1 MELLA
6 RRNWRI
12 AIFFI
17 FVLIIINLLWLLK
30 PLFAVMF
37 TFLKIALTPF
47 LIAMV
52 ISYLLHPLVDRLQA
66 RKVPRSLA
74 IVLLFGTFIAGLT
87 LIVRGMIPVVIDQIE
102 ELREHAPQFKS
113 LIRKWLD
120 GLVDQP
126 FMLGSIRDGIDGAIF
141 KMETTLM
148 MKTQNSVGLLSHTLE
163 YVLVAF
169 LIPFLV
175 FYMLKDLDL
184 IEKSVLAFVPSKRR
198 KSTIRLLRE
207 IDSTLGKYVRGQ
219 LTVCILIGFLAYL
232 GYWLIGM
239 PYPLLLAGIVA
250 VLNIIP
256 YLGPLLAAAPA
267 IFIAATI
274 SWKMVLLVLL
284 INFICQ
290 ILEGNVIGPNIIG
303 KSLHLHPLV
312 IMFALLVGGELAG
325 IVGLILVVPLL
336 AVVRV
341 IYEFRK
347 SQTPVAI
354 D

>member
-1 MELLA
+1 
-6 RRNWRI
+6 
-12 AIFFI
+12 
-17 FVLIIINLLWLLK
+17 
-30 PLFAVMF
+30 
-37 TFLKIALTPF
+37 
-47 LIAMV
+47 
-52 ISYLLHPLVDRLQA
+52 
-66 RKVPRSLA
+66 
-74 IVLLFGTFIAGLT
+74 
-87 LIVRGMIPVVIDQIE
+87 
-102 ELREHAPQFKS
+102 
-113 LIRKWLD
+113 
-120 GLVDQP
+120 
-126 FMLGSIRDGIDGAIF
+126 
-141 KMETTLM
+141 
-148 MKTQNSVGLLSHTLE
+148 
-163 YVLVAF
+163 
-169 LIPFLV
+169 
-175 FYMLKDLDL
+175 
-184 IEKSVLAFVPSKRR
+184 
-198 KSTIRLLRE
+198 
-207 IDSTLGKYVRGQ
+207 VRGQ